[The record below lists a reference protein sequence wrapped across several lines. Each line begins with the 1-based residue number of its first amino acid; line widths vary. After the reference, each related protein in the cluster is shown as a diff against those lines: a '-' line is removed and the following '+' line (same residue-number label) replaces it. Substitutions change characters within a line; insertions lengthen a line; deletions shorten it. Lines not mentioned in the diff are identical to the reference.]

1 MTDVQ
6 ILSAGFGLSVLA
18 LCLQQVF
25 WMRNVQRLVDK
36 SMCRSYG
43 EYVQAD
49 NFRVLP
55 KNKTKQKEQVKI
67 EDDYATKNAE
77 NANRAFGI
85 L

>member
-36 SMCRSYG
+36 SMSRSYG

-55 KNKTKQKEQVKI
+55 KNKTKQKEQVNI
-67 EDDYATKNAE
+67 VDDYATKNAE

>member
-6 ILSAGFGLSVLA
+6 ILSAGFGLSVLV

-36 SMCRSYG
+36 SMSRSYS

-49 NFRVLP
+49 NFRILP
-55 KNKTKQKEQVKI
+55 KNKTKQKEQVNI
-67 EDDYATKNAE
+67 VDDYATKNAE